1 MHVTYMTVKQTYS
14 LAVNATDAICSTEVV
29 HVKATTEPIVLI

>member
-1 MHVTYMTVKQTYS
+1 MLTNMTVSQTYS
-14 LAVNATDAICSTEVV
+14 LAVNVIDAICSTEVV